1 MFSRQEACQL
11 CFLTDFS
18 GGEERLRA
26 FLAAGISWIQYR
38 DKMSPRRV
46 LYERALHIR
55 ALTWLYGVQFIMN
68 DHADIAAAV
77 DADGVHL
84 GQDDLPIAAAR
95 KLVGQ
100 RIVGISTHSVVEA
113 ASAAA
118 AGADYIGFGP
128 VFATA
133 TKDAGAPKGIAAIRE
148 VCDAVSIPV
157 IAIGGITAEQCLALF
172 VAGASGVAVAS
183 ALSGSD
189 PEESVRHFLNVLRKG
204 GEGAPLA

>member
-1 MFSRQEACQL
+1 VLSCQEANQL

-26 FLAAGISWIQYR
+26 FLASGISWIQYR
-38 DKMSPRRV
+38 DKTSPRRV
-46 LYERALHIR
+46 LYERALQIR
-55 ALTWLYGVQFIMN
+55 KVTRQYGVHFVMN

-77 DADGVHL
+77 NADGVHL

-95 KLVGQ
+95 KIVGQ

-113 ASAAA
+113 VAAAA

-128 VFATA
+128 IFATS
-133 TKDAGAPKGIAAIRE
+133 TKDAGVPKGIAAIRE
-148 VCDAVSIPV
+148 ICDAVSIPV
-157 IAIGGITAEQCLALF
+157 IAIGGITAERCPALF
-172 VAGASGVAVAS
+172 AAGVRGVAVAS

-189 PEESVRHFLNVLRKG
+189 PEESVRHFLDAVRKG
-204 GEGAPLA
+204 GNSSPLA